1 MLSPNLVISY
11 YIYQIRHLIIISAL
25 EKKSRENVGC
35 SFCIERF
42 HEKNKEKTKNANR
55 KRSDCEKKNH
65 RRKRKKSKSK
75 KNRAKCQ
82 TNPIWLRTSVI
93 SLKNNWKEMVFSLK
107 KTKIIKR
114 IPFIPPTHPLNRK
127 KNEQQK
133 KSPYSNEKLKKKN
146 PLHYLFVQLQKRKK
160 NSNKVTNFERIKKK
174 TWLLCISVY

>member
-11 YIYQIRHLIIISAL
+11 YIYQIRHLIIISCSR
-25 EKKSRENVGC
+25 KKSRENVGC

-42 HEKNKEKTKNANR
+42 HEKNKEKR
-55 KRSDCEKKNH
+55 KTQTEKDPTAKKNH

-114 IPFIPPTHPLNRK
+114 IPFIPPPTPLTEKKWTTK
-127 KNEQQK
+127 KNLPIRT
-133 KSPYSNEKLKKKN
+133 KS
-146 PLHYLFVQLQKRKK
+146 
-160 NSNKVTNFERIKKK
+160 
-174 TWLLCISVY
+174 